1 MPPAATATRASSD
14 ADAPAP
20 PAIAAQAPLTVDT
33 DDDDAP
39 ADDVDDTDDTD
50 GEHDEANDADNDN
63 DDEDDDEDDEGDGSP
78 TAADAL
84 PAVPTVTEPDAQW
97 QLELER
103 ERLVRSGWLEKRGER
118 RKTWKRRWF
127 VLRATRLAY
136 YKDESEYSPLG
147 LLSLNDIHSVTATRF
162 KSRPLV
168 LAIVTRART
177 YYLEAPVASELEGW
191 LAAFDEVLRSRPPSA
206 PSVGSLTD
214 NDDHAAPAHDAPA
227 APASAATSPTAA
239 AANLPDEVSRQ
250 IAHRSGWLWR
260 HERRGASS
268 AANSGTAALIM
279 GVGGLLLGAGA
290 RHWRRRWC
298 VVRDDRLVVY
308 KDQREYAPLRIV
320 TLAAALDVLTVPTP
334 RSLAKHLPPLPVTAT
349 APESGGDEDGARAD
363 DDTSSSS
370 SSSDEHHHHRSG
382 KHHDPR
388 EALDQTVC
396 FQIVCSGK
404 SYQFGAETREEM
416 VGWVRDLR
424 SFLAISPAAAPST

>member
-20 PAIAAQAPLTVDT
+20 PAIATQAALTVDT

-63 DDEDDDEDDEGDGSP
+63 DDEDDDEEDEGDGSP

-84 PAVPTVTEPDAQW
+84 PAVPTVTETDAQW

-214 NDDHAAPAHDAPA
+214 NDDHAAAAHDAPA
-227 APASAATSPTAA
+227 APASTATSPTAV

-279 GVGGLLLGAGA
+279 GVGGLLLGAGT

-320 TLAAALDVLTVPTP
+320 TLAAALDVLTETRTAHVP
-334 RSLAKHLPPLPVTAT
+334 
-349 APESGGDEDGARAD
+349 D

-370 SSSDEHHHHRSG
+370 SSSSSDEHHHRSG

-416 VGWVRDLR
+416 VVWVRDWR
-424 SFLAISPAAAPST
+424 SFLYISPAAAPST